1 MVDAFALST
10 LPGELMNKILPS
22 IALLLVFGQAEAHS
36 HPGIDALTHSL
47 EHMLTAYSAWL
58 PHLFTA
64 VLSIAAAALLRSLW
78 LRSKASGRRPQ

>member
-1 MVDAFALST
+1 V
-10 LPGELMNKILPS
+10 NKYSAIV
-22 IALLLVFGQAEAHS
+22 ILLLMAGQAEAHS

-64 VLSIAAAALLRSLW
+64 ALSLAAAALLRSLW
-78 LRSKASGRRPQ
+78 LRAKATGRSAK

>member
-1 MVDAFALST
+1 
-10 LPGELMNKILPS
+10 MNKYFTPAVLMLM
-22 IALLLVFGQAEAHS
+22 AGQAEAHS

-64 VLSIAAAALLRSLW
+64 ALSIAAAALLRSLW
-78 LRSKASGRRPQ
+78 LCAKAPDRSAK